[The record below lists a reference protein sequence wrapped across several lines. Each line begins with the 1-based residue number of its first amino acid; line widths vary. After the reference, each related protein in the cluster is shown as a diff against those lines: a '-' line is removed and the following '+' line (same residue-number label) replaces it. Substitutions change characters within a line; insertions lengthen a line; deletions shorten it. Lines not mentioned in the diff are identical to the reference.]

1 MDLAGDFET
10 HLTVRPPAGPDDALA
25 TWAAT
30 HDLKYSR
37 IVLDRGT
44 TPDQPMLTA
53 RGHGSLPTLQA
64 AARTWADR
72 LRSAGFEVTRVKVEA
87 APWNDGVPRTDD
99 DAATEP
105 PDRYWEHHVKVV
117 LPAGEGSEDD
127 GPATAVA
134 ELRELAAPH
143 GAHVSRNARRLV
155 DGDRQ
160 ERFVT
165 QRCYRVGRPM
175 AKAAL
180 DALLAALAAAD
191 VEVIEV
197 EEEYVAWDDNLAL
210 DAGWLD
216 SKGQ

>member
-1 MDLAGDFET
+1 MELAGDFET
-10 HLTVRPPAGPDDALA
+10 HLTVRPPAGLDEPLA

-53 RGHGSLPTLQA
+53 RGRGTLSTLQTT
-64 AARTWADR
+64 ARTWADR
-72 LRSAGFEVTRVKVEA
+72 LHAAGFEVTRLKVEA
-87 APWNDGVPRTDD
+87 APWNDGVPQTDD
-99 DAATEP
+99 EAAAEP
-105 PDRYWEHHVKVV
+105 PDRYWEHHVKVI
-117 LPAGEGSEDD
+117 LPTTDD
-127 GPATAVA
+127 LVALRNLAT
-134 ELRELAAPH
+134 PH
-143 GAHVSRNARRLV
+143 GAHVSRNARRQV
-155 DGDRQ
+155 DGGRQ

-165 QRCYRVGRPM
+165 QRCYRVGRPT

-216 SKGQ
+216 STGQ